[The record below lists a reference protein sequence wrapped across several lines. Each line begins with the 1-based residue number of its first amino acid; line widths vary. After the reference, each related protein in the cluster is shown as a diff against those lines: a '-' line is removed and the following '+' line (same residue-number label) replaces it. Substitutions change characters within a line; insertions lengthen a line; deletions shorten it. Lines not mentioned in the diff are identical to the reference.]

1 MAKAQKV
8 QYPDPKFFKA
18 KDNIEW
24 KKQGENL
31 KEVVGIFG
39 KMLAGT
45 DWQQYGKNCVAV
57 LKSDVERVKGE
68 YADFMA
74 LDNKEKVDRIVN
86 GERSLGRLYR
96 KGAMCTV
103 RREWR
108 GVVDTA
114 YDFWEW
120 ARMWGM
126 LLGTFSKDLIP
137 AMNSALWYRWMISY
151 FCCHGFMDKNIMGLR
166 GSNLRMSHAA
176 TYSIFRYVAENL
188 VLLSKADRK
197 NGNSDELNK
206 MLFTFDE
213 MTMGQIAA
221 GFPDLL
227 AIPHQLLP
235 MFLVSE
241 IDQLVCIPYIDAVE
255 SYGLPSD
262 TCPVPSSECG
272 ALVINALPDMGSL
285 FISSSM
291 PCDGSTMASS
301 YFSRRFPNTPV
312 FHLCFPVRYMDEET
326 VQMGAD
332 DIKACIK
339 AIEDATG
346 AKWNWDHYFACMKRF
361 NAETDLELQKW
372 EINKSAHPQFIGP
385 SYELFRKWNY
395 EMDGGIDP
403 RVLPEMQKMNKML
416 LKAYEN
422 RETAWPERKMKYR
435 AIVWSCPAHYYANFS
450 NWLANCWGIDVLVE
464 MESLNYTKH
473 LETEDKEEALRDLAR
488 LYERMVMR
496 RHTNGGYQNVV
507 DECWRQCEAWNAKLI
522 IMYQNVACKNMAT
535 VQGLLD
541 EQGRQRGYDLIWV
554 EHDLMDPRTVSRR
567 TMRDKVNEY
576 MRTVMRAE
584 PVDPSLVEF
593 EDEVCM

>member
-1 MAKAQKV
+1 MAKL
-8 QYPDPKFFKA
+8 QYPNPKFFKA
-18 KDNIEW
+18 RDNIDW

-31 KEVVGIFG
+31 KEVAGIFAG
-39 KMLAGT
+39 MLKET
-45 DWQQYGKNCVAV
+45 DWKQFARDSLNV
-57 LKSDVERVKGE
+57 LRSDGERVKGE
-68 YADFMA
+68 FSDFMA
-74 LDNKEKVDRIVN
+74 LPAAEKWDRVVN

-108 GVVDTA
+108 GVADTA
-114 YDFWEW
+114 YDFFEW

-126 LLGTFSKDLIP
+126 LLATFSKDLVP
-137 AMNSALWYRWMISY
+137 ALNSALWYRWMISY
-151 FCCHGFMDKNIMGLR
+151 FCCHGFMDKNLMGLR

-176 TYSIFRYVAENL
+176 TYAIFRYVAENL

-197 NGNSDELNK
+197 NGNSDELNR

-272 ALVINALPDMGSL
+272 ALVIDALPDMGSL

-301 YFSRRFPNTPV
+301 YFARRFPDIPV
-312 FHLCFPVRYMDEET
+312 FHLCFPVRYLDEET
-326 VQMGAD
+326 VQMGAE
-332 DIKACIK
+332 DIRACIR

-346 AKWNWDHYFACMKRF
+346 AKWNWEHYFECMRRF
-361 NAETDLELQKW
+361 NQETDLELQKW
-372 EINKSAHPQFIGP
+372 EINRSSRPQFIGP

-403 RVLPEMQKMNKML
+403 RVLPEMQKMN
-416 LKAYEN
+416 
-422 RETAWPERKMKYR
+422 R
-435 AIVWSCPAHYYANFS
+435 A
-450 NWLANCWGIDVLVE
+450 
-464 MESLNYTKH
+464 
-473 LETEDKEEALRDLAR
+473 
-488 LYERMVMR
+488 
-496 RHTNGGYQNVV
+496 Q
-507 DECWRQCEAWNAKLI
+507 
-522 IMYQNVACKNMAT
+522 
-535 VQGLLD
+535 
-541 EQGRQRGYDLIWV
+541 
-554 EHDLMDPRTVSRR
+554 
-567 TMRDKVNEY
+567 
-576 MRTVMRAE
+576 
-584 PVDPSLVEF
+584 
-593 EDEVCM
+593 DEVPRPGLVLPGPLLRQLLQLAGQLLGHRRPRRDGVAQLHQAPRDRG